1 MDVRRIDKY
10 LAYHFSDDV
19 GDKICIREPLQK
31 PALCEDWDM
40 ENFRYRAD
48 LQYLEER
55 IDLQETLIY
64 DFADNLGMVN
74 HSCTWCLT
82 ERCAAVDEYI
92 HEICGNY
99 FSSPINSDEIDTA
112 EMCYECQPKVYY
124 DIAMTILATK
134 VEDAICELEENGKY
148 LLGENIYYMVT
159 KEGEDDE

>member
-1 MDVRRIDKY
+1 MDVKRIDKY
-10 LAYHFSDDV
+10 LSYHFSDNV

-31 PALCEDWDM
+31 PALCKDWDM

-64 DFADNLGMVN
+64 DFADNLGIVN

-92 HEICGNY
+92 HEVCGNY
-99 FSSPINSDEIDTA
+99 FSSPINNDEIDTA
-112 EMCYECQPKVYY
+112 EMCYECQPAVYY
-124 DIAMTILATK
+124 DIAMAILATK

-159 KEGEDDE
+159 KEEDKE